1 MAWAVVWI
9 SHFRLNLEGGI
20 ICLSK
25 NSLISLICLLFAGIR
40 NILIESE
47 ENQCPDCKEKDTS
60 PETLIPNRFL
70 RNAVNNFRNKTG
82 YRGGGHRVKRNE
94 REPVKSPAIGMNP
107 DKTFVLSLILD
118 VFSYLS
124 DELSRDTC
132 RNVTHSFVQHFSC
145 ILPLESVIF
154 LFMFHSQI
162 EWINEK
168 EVDSF
173 SLVIQSIRRDSGLSL
188 LLIYLFIHLS
198 IFFIFLWFSVLY

>member
-132 RNVTHSFVQHFSC
+132 RNVTHSFVQTF
-145 ILPLESVIF
+145 
-154 LFMFHSQI
+154 FMHSSS
-162 EWINEK
+162 WIRNISLH
-168 EVDSF
+168 VSF
-173 SLVIQSIRRDSGLSL
+173 TNWVN
-188 LLIYLFIHLS
+188 
-198 IFFIFLWFSVLY
+198 